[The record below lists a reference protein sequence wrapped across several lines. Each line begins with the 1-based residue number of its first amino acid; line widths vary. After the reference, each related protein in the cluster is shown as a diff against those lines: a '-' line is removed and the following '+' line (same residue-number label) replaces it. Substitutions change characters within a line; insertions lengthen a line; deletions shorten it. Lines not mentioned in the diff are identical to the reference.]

1 MYLSTAAN
9 ICTRNLHE
17 KAASMQKKPQILMP
31 IDFLQFP
38 FAKNFVP
45 SLWAFRDFA
54 WLAKVCPTEN
64 FPTK

>member
-1 MYLSTAAN
+1 
-9 ICTRNLHE
+9 
-17 KAASMQKKPQILMP
+17 MQKKPQILMP